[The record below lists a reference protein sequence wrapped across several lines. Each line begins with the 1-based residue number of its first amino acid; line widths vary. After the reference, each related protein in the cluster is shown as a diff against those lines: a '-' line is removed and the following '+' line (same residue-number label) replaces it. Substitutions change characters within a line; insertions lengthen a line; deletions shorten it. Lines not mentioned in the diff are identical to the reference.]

1 MSGLKSRSERE
12 IDMLFIKTET
22 NTGPM
27 GQRQRQ
33 IYTLT
38 MEMNKLI

>member
-1 MSGLKSRSERE
+1 MYGLKSRSERE

-33 IYTLT
+33 HTLT